1 MSTLLRLG
9 TKVRQTIDLVQRTQ
23 IGKYRTFSDKA
34 LDVNTNVIKDV
45 ILYKSDGDRFFKVL
59 NFFGVSQFVFWTY
72 LSMTAYQTLKDIP
85 VNEATA
91 NVWWRRI
98 NFGDSKWKNS
108 LTIISFV
115 IGRVKNVYIVH
126 AVKLNL

>member
-1 MSTLLRLG
+1 MSILLRLG
-9 TKVRQTIDLVQRTQ
+9 TKVRQTVALVQRT
-23 IGKYRTFSDKA
+23 KTASFSDKA

-45 ILYKSDGDRFFKVL
+45 ILYKSDSDRFFKVL

-85 VNEATA
+85 VNAATA
-91 NVWWRRI
+91 NVWWRKV
-98 NFGDSKWKNS
+98 NFGDSKWRNS

-115 IGRVKNVYIVH
+115 IGKERNCGLYT
-126 AVKLNL
+126 